1 MTNNNDDEL
10 DYQNS
15 SSPINYQDFI
25 EDPNMIS
32 NNNHQHVKSNRDESD
47 GDQEDDDEIIY

>member
-1 MTNNNDDEL
+1 MTNNNEDEL